1 MFFCDI
7 DFNVLLINNKLFM
20 SRIEFIDEKVREAVR
35 KVASFE
41 LDEVEDDYKL
51 HNDLALESLELVEL
65 AMELEK
71 KFGIELSDDE
81 CETFDEITVKQLIT
95 LVKSKL

>member
-1 MFFCDI
+1 MFY
-7 DFNVLLINNKLFM
+7 LINNKLFL

-35 KVASFE
+35 KVSSFE
-41 LDEVEDDYKL
+41 LDNVEDDDKL
-51 HNDLALESLELVEL
+51 HDDLALESLELVEL

>member
-1 MFFCDI
+1 MFY
-7 DFNVLLINNKLFM
+7 LINNKLFM

-35 KVASFE
+35 KVSSFE
-41 LDEVEDDYKL
+41 LDNVEDDDKL
-51 HNDLALESLELVEL
+51 HDDLALESLELVEL

>member
-1 MFFCDI
+1 MFY
-7 DFNVLLINNKLFM
+7 LINNKLFM

-35 KVASFE
+35 KVSSFE
-41 LDEVEDDYKL
+41 LENVEDDDKL
-51 HNDLALESLELVEL
+51 HDDLALESLELVEL

>member
-1 MFFCDI
+1 MFY
-7 DFNVLLINNKLFM
+7 LINNKLFM

-35 KVASFE
+35 KVSSFE
-41 LDEVEDDYKL
+41 LDKVEDDDKL
-51 HNDLALESLELVEL
+51 HDDLALESLELVEL

-95 LVKSKL
+95 LVKNKL

>member
-1 MFFCDI
+1 
-7 DFNVLLINNKLFM
+7 M

-35 KVASFE
+35 KVSSFE
-41 LDEVEDDYKL
+41 LDNVEDDDKL
-51 HNDLALESLELVEL
+51 HDDLALESLELVEL

>member
-1 MFFCDI
+1 MFY
-7 DFNVLLINNKLFM
+7 LINNKLFM

-35 KVASFE
+35 KVSSFE
-41 LDEVEDDYKL
+41 LDNVEDDDKL
-51 HNDLALESLELVEL
+51 HDDVALESLELVEL

>member
-1 MFFCDI
+1 MFY
-7 DFNVLLINNKLFM
+7 LINNKLFM

-41 LDEVEDDYKL
+41 LDKVEDDDKL
-51 HNDLALESLELVEL
+51 HDDLALESLELVEL

>member
-1 MFFCDI
+1 MFY
-7 DFNVLLINNKLFM
+7 LINNKLFM

-35 KVASFE
+35 KVSSFE
-41 LDEVEDDYKL
+41 LDKVEDDDKL
-51 HNDLALESLELVEL
+51 HDDLALESLELVEL

>member
-1 MFFCDI
+1 MFY
-7 DFNVLLINNKLFM
+7 LINNKLFM